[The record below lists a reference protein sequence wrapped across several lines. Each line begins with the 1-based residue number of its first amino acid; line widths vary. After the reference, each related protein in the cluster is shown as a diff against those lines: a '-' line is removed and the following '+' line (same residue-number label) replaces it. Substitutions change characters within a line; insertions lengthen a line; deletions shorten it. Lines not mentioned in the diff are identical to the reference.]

1 MFIRIIA
8 LTALLL
14 PAVLA
19 QRLMENLGRGVI
31 AMRSTESQVYVG
43 WRLLGTDPAGIA
55 FNLYRSTGGGPP
67 VKLNPAPLTK
77 TTDFVDTTADLAQA
91 NTYSVRPVIAG
102 SPRAAGKPFTLAANT
117 PVGQY
122 LSIPIQQ
129 PPGGTSPDGRAFTYN
144 ANDASVGDLDG
155 DGEYEI
161 VLKWDP
167 SNSHDNAQAG
177 YTGSTIF
184 DAYRMDGTRL
194 WRIDLGRNIRSG
206 AHYTQFL
213 VYDFDGDGKAEI
225 AIRTSDGTVDGA
237 GLVIGDPKAD
247 WVSKTPGPTLGK
259 VLSGPEFLTIFDGQT
274 GAALSSQ
281 KFNPE
286 RGDIGAWGGVGGN
299 CGNDA
304 TGNRVDRFLAG
315 VAYLDGK
322 HPSLV
327 FTRGYYGRTVLAAWD
342 WRNKE
347 LTQRWTFDSAQ
358 PGLEKFS
365 GQGNHSLSVADVD
378 GDGKDAIVFGSMVIG
393 ADGKGRFSTGFRH
406 GDALHV
412 GRFDPA
418 NPDLLVFGIHENN
431 GQGCPISPGKALYNG
446 RTGEVLWRKD
456 EGVDIGRGLAAD
468 IDPRYPGAE
477 FWGGPGGLF
486 NVKGEPIGPAPRS
499 TNFAVWWDADPLR
512 EILDGN
518 WIAKW
523 DWTTG
528 TLKRLLTAE
537 GCVSNNGSKST
548 PALSADLFGDWR
560 EEVMWRTADN
570 KFLRIYTTTIPAT
583 NRIYTLMHD
592 PQYRLAVAWQNV
604 GYNQPPHPSFLIGDG
619 MKEPPPPKITTK

>member
-1 MFIRIIA
+1 MISRIIA
-8 LTALLL
+8 LAALVASIA
-14 PAVLA
+14 PA
-19 QRLMENLGRGVI
+19 QRVMEKLGRGVV

-43 WRLLGTDPAGIA
+43 WRLLGTDPADVA
-55 FNLYRSTGGGPP
+55 FNLYRGD

-77 TTDFVDTTADLAQA
+77 TTDFVDTTADFTKVNEYTVRAVVAGREQA
-91 NTYSVRPVIAG
+91 P
-102 SPRAAGKPFTLAANT
+102 GKPFRLAANA

-122 LSIPIQQ
+122 LAIPIQQ
-129 PPGGTSPDGRAFTYN
+129 PPGGTTPDGRAYTYN

-167 SNSHDNAQAG
+167 TNSKDNSFAG
-177 YTGSTIF
+177 YSGNTIL

-194 WRIDLGRNIRSG
+194 WRIDLGRNIRAG

-225 AIRTSDGTVDGA
+225 AMKTADGA
-237 GLVIGDPKAD
+237 IDGKGKIIGDPKAD
-247 WVSKTPGPTLGK
+247 WVSKEPRTLGK
-259 VLSGPEFLTIFDGQT
+259 VLAGPEYLTIFEGLT
-274 GAALSSQ
+274 GAEL
-281 KFNPE
+281 KTIKYVPE
-286 RGDIGAWGGVGGN
+286 RGDISAWGGVGGN
-299 CGNDA
+299 CGTDA

-315 VAYLDGK
+315 VAYLDGV
-322 HPSLV
+322 HPSMV
-327 FTRGYYGRTVLAAWD
+327 FTRGYYGRSVIAAFD

-347 LTQRWTFDSAQ
+347 LTSRWTFDSAA
-358 PGLEKFS
+358 PGMEKFS
-365 GQGNHSLSVADVD
+365 GQGYHSLSIADVD
-378 GDGKDAIVFGSMVIG
+378 GDGKDEVVFGSMVIDD
-393 ADGKGRFSTGFRH
+393 DGKGLFSTGFRH

-431 GQGCPISPGKALYNG
+431 GQNCPSSPGKALYNA

-468 IDPRYPGAE
+468 IDPRHPGAE

-486 NVKGEPIGPAPRS
+486 NVKGEAIGPAPRS
-499 TNFAVWWDADPLR
+499 VNFAVWWDADPLR

-523 DWTTG
+523 NWQTG
-528 TLKRLLTAE
+528 TLDRLLTAE

-570 KFLRIYTTTIPAT
+570 KQLRIYTTTIPAT

-604 GYNQPPHPSFLIGDG
+604 GYNQPPHPSFYIGDG
-619 MKEPPPPKITTK
+619 MKEPPPPKITVH